1 MCTHV
6 YLCMLSMCACVC
18 TRAGPHLGR
27 ARSQDSGCPPPM
39 FRSCLCCVTHPPFR
53 RRSSPWGSPCDSAPA
68 GGGGVGGD
76 RGGARNRAKR
86 AGGCGSKGP
95 APPSAP
101 AAQWPPARC
110 QCGHT
115 RVRCQ
120 GTKACW
126 PTCRDSLQPQR
137 GLESH
142 ERIRVMGSGGS
153 QRALTRSEGGWGRGA
168 EGR

>member
-1 MCTHV
+1 MWVLVGTGT
-6 YLCMLSMCACVC
+6 CVC

-27 ARSQDSGCPPPM
+27 ARSQDSGCPPPV
-39 FRSCLCCVTHPPFR
+39 FRSCLRCVTHPPFR

-68 GGGGVGGD
+68 GGLGGD
-76 RGGARNRAKR
+76 RGGGRNRAEKR

-95 APPSAP
+95 GPRALPPPSGHLP
-101 AAQWPPARC
+101 RW
-110 QCGHT
+110 QCGYT

-126 PTCRDSLQPQR
+126 PTCRDRLQPPR
-137 GLESH
+137 GLKSH
-142 ERIRVMGSGGS
+142 EGIRVMGRGGS
-153 QRALTRSEGGWGRGA
+153 QRALPRSEGGWGQGA